1 MYLRNVSVSVY
12 LIQGAEYAWFR
23 AIANYKELFTNLE
36 SACTVHFVGFWY
48 V

>member
-1 MYLRNVSVSVY
+1 MHLRNIWVPVY
-12 LIQGAEYAWFR
+12 LLQGAQCAWFK
-23 AIANYKELFTNLE
+23 AVANYEQLFTNLE